1 MVASIKPH
9 RDELGL
15 GDGRM
20 LIDGEWTTATA
31 ETGWAHRHPATG
43 EEVASFPVAGPA
55 DVDLA
60 VKAARRA
67 FDEGPWPHAR
77 AGERVRVLHKIAGL
91 IREHGDE
98 LLGLQALDNSV
109 PLSFGEIYAM
119 SADFVADVFDH
130 HAGWADKL
138 SGETLPP
145 YQGGD
150 HLVLTLREPVGVVGA
165 VIPWNAPLA
174 LFAQKVAP
182 ALAAGCTIVLKPSE
196 YATFAVLRLA
206 RLIAEESGLPEG
218 VLNVIT
224 GPGDPAGQALI
235 SHPMVDKL
243 SFTGSRAVGQ
253 KVMMAAAVGCRRVS
267 LELGGKSP
275 AIVFKDADIGT
286 AAAVTMGTVTLGL
299 SGQVCAAQT
308 RALVHRDAVEE
319 FLATAEMIAAMVAY
333 GDPFDP
339 EVTSAPLINPRQLDR
354 VLGLIARG
362 QEEGA
367 RLVCGGGR
375 ADGDELAQGNF
386 VAPTLFADVTND
398 MSIAREEIFGP
409 VLSVIPFDDEAEA
422 IKLANDTDYGLAATV
437 WTEDIRRA
445 LRMTKAI
452 KAGTVGVN
460 GYQLEP
466 NSPFG
471 GYRQSGQGREGGRA
485 AVEAYTELK
494 TVLLPFTDEMM

>member
-20 LIDGEWTTATA
+20 LIDGDWVTAADEAT
-31 ETGWAHRHPATG
+31 WSHVHPATG
-43 EEVASFPVAGPA
+43 EQVAEFPVATPA
-55 DVDLA
+55 DVDRA
-60 VKAARRA
+60 VQAARRA

-77 AGERVRVLHKIAGL
+77 AGERVRVLRTIADL
-91 IREHGDE
+91 VREHADE
-98 LLGLQALDNSV
+98 LMKLQALDNSV

-119 SADFVADVFDH
+119 SPGFVADVFDH
-130 HAGWADKL
+130 HAGWADKIA
-138 SGETLPP
+138 GETLPP

-150 HLVLTLREPVGVVGA
+150 HMVLTLREPVGVVGA
-165 VIPWNAPLA
+165 VIPWNAPLV

-182 ALAAGCTIVLKPSE
+182 ALAAGCTVVLKPSE

-206 RLIAEESGLPEG
+206 QLIAETGLPGG
-218 VLNVIT
+218 VLNVVT

-253 KVMMAAAVGCRRVS
+253 KVMMAAAAGCKRVS

-275 AIVFKDADIGT
+275 SVVFADADIGT

-319 FLATAEMIAAMVAY
+319 FLATAELIGTMVSY
-333 GDPFDP
+333 GNPFDP
-339 EVTSAPLINPRQLDR
+339 EVTSAPLINTRQLDR

-386 VAPTLFADVTND
+386 VAPTLFADVSND

-409 VLSVIPFDDEAEA
+409 VLSVIPFDGEQEAVR
-422 IKLANDTDYGLAATV
+422 LANDTDYGLAATV
-437 WTEDIRRA
+437 WTSDVSRA
-445 LRMTKAI
+445 MRMTKAI

-471 GYRQSGQGREGGRA
+471 GFRQSGLGREGGRA
-485 AVEAYTELK
+485 AIESYTEIK
-494 TVLLPFTDEMM
+494 TVLLPFTDEMR

>member
-20 LIDGEWTTATA
+20 LINGDWVTAADEAT
-31 ETGWAHRHPATG
+31 WSHVHPATG
-43 EEVASFPVAGPA
+43 EQVAEFPVATPA
-55 DVDLA
+55 DVDRA

-67 FDEGPWPHAR
+67 FDEGPWPRAR
-77 AGERVRVLHKIAGL
+77 AGERVRVLHTIADL
-91 IREHGDE
+91 VREHADE
-98 LLGLQALDNSV
+98 LMKLQALDNSV

-119 SADFVADVFDH
+119 SPGFVADVFDH
-130 HAGWADKL
+130 HAGWADKIA
-138 SGETLPP
+138 GETLPP

-150 HLVLTLREPVGVVGA
+150 HMVLTLREPVGVVGA
-165 VIPWNAPLA
+165 VIPWNAPLV

-182 ALAAGCTIVLKPSE
+182 ALAAGCTVVLKPSE

-206 RLIAEESGLPEG
+206 QLINGVLPAG
-218 VLNVIT
+218 VLNVVT

-243 SFTGSRAVGQ
+243 SFTGSRAIGQ
-253 KVMMAAAVGCRRVS
+253 KVMTAAAAGCKRVS

-275 AIVFKDADIGT
+275 SVVFADADIGT

-308 RALVHRDAVEE
+308 RALVQRDAMEE
-319 FLATAEMIAAMVAY
+319 FLATAELIGTMVSY
-333 GDPFDP
+333 GNPFDP
-339 EVTSAPLINPRQLDR
+339 EVTSAPLINTRQLDR

-362 QEEGA
+362 QAEGA

-375 ADGDELAQGNF
+375 ADGDELAHGNF
-386 VAPTLFADVTND
+386 VAPTLFADVSND

-409 VLSVIPFDDEAEA
+409 VLSVIPFDGEQEAVR
-422 IKLANDTDYGLAATV
+422 LANDTDYGLAATV
-437 WTEDIRRA
+437 WTSDVRRA
-445 LRMTKAI
+445 MRMTRAI

-471 GYRQSGQGREGGRA
+471 GFRQSGLGREGGRA
-485 AVEAYTELK
+485 AIESYTELK

>member
-1 MVASIKPH
+1 MVASIKPY

-20 LIDGEWTTATA
+20 LIGGDWVTAADEAT
-31 ETGWAHRHPATG
+31 WSHVHPATG
-43 EEVASFPVAGPA
+43 EQVAKFPVATPA
-55 DVDLA
+55 DVDRA

-67 FDEGPWPHAR
+67 FDEGTWPHAR
-77 AGERVRVLHKIAGL
+77 AGERVRVLRTIADL
-91 IREHGDE
+91 VREHADE
-98 LLGLQALDNSV
+98 LMKLQALDNSV

-119 SADFVADVFDH
+119 SPGFVADVFDH
-130 HAGWADKL
+130 HAGWADKIA
-138 SGETLPP
+138 GETLPP

-150 HLVLTLREPVGVVGA
+150 HMVFTLREPVGVVGA
-165 VIPWNAPLA
+165 VIPWNAPLV

-182 ALAAGCTIVLKPSE
+182 ALAAGCTVVLKPSE

-206 RLIAEESGLPEG
+206 QLINDVLPAG
-218 VLNVIT
+218 VLNVVT

-253 KVMMAAAVGCRRVS
+253 KVMTAAAVGCKRVS

-275 AIVFKDADIGT
+275 SVVFQDADIGT

-308 RALVHRDAVEE
+308 RALVHRDAMEE
-319 FLATAEMIAAMVAY
+319 FLATAEMIGTMVSY
-333 GDPFDP
+333 GNPFDP
-339 EVTSAPLINPRQLDR
+339 EVTSAPLINARQLDR

-367 RLVCGGGR
+367 RLVCGGSR
-375 ADGDELAQGNF
+375 ADGDLAAGNF
-386 VAPTLFADVTND
+386 VAPTLFADVSND

-409 VLSVIPFDDEAEA
+409 VLSVIPFTDEAEA
-422 IKLANDTDYGLAATV
+422 INIANDTEYGLAATV
-437 WTEDIRRA
+437 WTSDVRRA
-445 LRMTKAI
+445 MRMTKALRV
-452 KAGTVGVN
+452 GTVGVN

-471 GYRQSGQGREGGRA
+471 GYRQSGMGREGGRA
-485 AVEAYTELK
+485 AVESYTELK

>member
-1 MVASIKPH
+1 
-9 RDELGL
+9 
-15 GDGRM
+15 
-20 LIDGEWTTATA
+20 
-31 ETGWAHRHPATG
+31 
-43 EEVASFPVAGPA
+43 
-55 DVDLA
+55 
-60 VKAARRA
+60 
-67 FDEGPWPHAR
+67 
-77 AGERVRVLHKIAGL
+77 VLRTIANL
-91 IREHGDE
+91 VREHADE
-98 LLGLQALDNSV
+98 LLRLQALDNSV
-109 PLSFGEIYAM
+109 PLSFGEIYAVS
-119 SADFVADVFDH
+119 SAFVADVFDH

-138 SGETLPP
+138 AGETLPP
-145 YQGGD
+145 FQGGD
-150 HLVLTLREPVGVVGA
+150 HMVLTLREPVGVVGA
-165 VIPWNAPLA
+165 VIPWNAPLV

-218 VLNVIT
+218 VLNVVT
-224 GPGDPAGQALI
+224 GPGDPVGQALI
-235 SHPMVDKL
+235 SHPMLDKL

-253 KVMMAAAVGCRRVS
+253 KVMMAAAAGCKRVS

-275 AIVFKDADIGT
+275 SVVFAEADIGT

-308 RALVHRDAVEE
+308 RALVQRDAMEE
-319 FLATAEMIAAMVAY
+319 FLATAEMIAAMVSY
-333 GDPFDP
+333 GNPFDP
-339 EVTSAPLINPRQLDR
+339 EVTSAPLINTRQLDR

-375 ADGDELAQGNF
+375 AEGDELAQGNF
-386 VAPTLFADVTND
+386 VAPTLFADVSND

-409 VLSVIPFDDEAEA
+409 VLSVIPFDGEEEAVR
-422 IKLANDTDYGLAATV
+422 LANDTDYGLAATV
-437 WTEDIRRA
+437 WTSDVRRA
-445 LRMTKAI
+445 MRMTKAI

-471 GYRQSGQGREGGRA
+471 GFRQSGLGREGGRA
-485 AVEAYTELK
+485 AIESYTELK

>member
-9 RDELGL
+9 RDEVGL
-15 GDGRM
+15 GDGLL
-20 LIDGEWTTATA
+20 LIGGEWVPASSG
-31 ETGWAHRHPATG
+31 ETWDHMHPATG
-43 EEVASFPVAGPA
+43 EDVASFPIAGPQ
-55 DVDLA
+55 DVDQA
-60 VKAARRA
+60 VRAARKA
-67 FDEGPWPHAR
+67 FDEGPWPRTR
-77 AGERVRVLHKIAGL
+77 AGERIRVLRRIAEL
-91 IREHGDE
+91 VREHGDE
-98 LLGLQALDNSV
+98 LLALQALDNSV
-109 PLSFGEIYAM
+109 PLSFGSVYGM
-119 SADFVADVFDH
+119 SANMVADIFEH

-138 SGETLPP
+138 AGETLPP
-145 YQGGD
+145 FQGGD
-150 HLVLTLREPVGVVGA
+150 HMVLTLREPVGVVGA
-165 VIPWNAPLA
+165 VIPWNAPLV

-182 ALAAGCTIVLKPSE
+182 ALAAGCTVVLKPSE

-206 RLIAEESGLPEG
+206 QLINDVLPAG
-218 VLNVIT
+218 VLNVVT

-253 KVMMAAAVGCRRVS
+253 KVMTAAAAGCKRVS

-275 AIVFKDADIGT
+275 SVVFADADIGT

-319 FLATAEMIAAMVAY
+319 FLATAELIGTMVSY
-333 GDPFDP
+333 GNPFDP
-339 EVTSAPLINPRQLDR
+339 EVTSAPLINTRQLDR

-375 ADGDELAQGNF
+375 ADGDELAHGNF
-386 VAPTLFADVTND
+386 VAPTLFADVSND

-409 VLSVIPFDDEAEA
+409 VLSVIPFDGEQEAVR
-422 IKLANDTDYGLAATV
+422 LANDTDYGLAATV
-437 WTEDIRRA
+437 WTSDVRRA
-445 LRMTKAI
+445 MRMTRAI

-471 GYRQSGQGREGGRA
+471 GFRQSGLGREGGRA
-485 AVEAYTELK
+485 AIESYTELK

>member
-20 LIDGEWTTATA
+20 LIGGDWVTAADEAT
-31 ETGWAHRHPATG
+31 WSHVHPATG
-43 EEVASFPVAGPA
+43 EQVAEFPVATPA
-55 DVDLA
+55 DVDRA
-60 VKAARRA
+60 VKAARQA

-77 AGERVRVLHKIAGL
+77 AGERVRVLRTIADL
-91 IREHGDE
+91 VREHADE
-98 LLGLQALDNSV
+98 LMKLQALDNSV

-119 SADFVADVFDH
+119 SPGFVADVFDH
-130 HAGWADKL
+130 HAGWADKIA
-138 SGETLPP
+138 GETLPP

-150 HLVLTLREPVGVVGA
+150 HMVLTLREPVGVVGA
-165 VIPWNAPLA
+165 VIPWNAPLV

-182 ALAAGCTIVLKPSE
+182 ALAVGCTVVLKPSE

-206 RLIAEESGLPEG
+206 QLINGVLPAG
-218 VLNVIT
+218 VLNVVT

-253 KVMMAAAVGCRRVS
+253 KVMTAAAAGCKRVS

-275 AIVFKDADIGT
+275 SVVFADADIGT

-319 FLATAEMIAAMVAY
+319 FLATAELIGTMVSY
-333 GDPFDP
+333 GNPFDP
-339 EVTSAPLINPRQLDR
+339 EVTSAPLINTRQLDR

-375 ADGDELAQGNF
+375 ADGDELAHGNF
-386 VAPTLFADVTND
+386 VAPTLFADVSND

-409 VLSVIPFDDEAEA
+409 VLSVIPFDGEQEAVR
-422 IKLANDTDYGLAATV
+422 LANDTDYGLAATV
-437 WTEDIRRA
+437 WTSDVRRA
-445 LRMTKAI
+445 MRMTRAI

-471 GYRQSGQGREGGRA
+471 GFRQSGLGREGGRA
-485 AVEAYTELK
+485 AIESYTELK